1 MPKFLKKVHFLKKF
15 ALEILHGFTGRQI
28 FFAQKVAFNVCM
40 IRYKFKKNRSIRF
53 HFNFWLA
60 GGLKNVVPVMHRRAQ
75 RKPISWKILGSIPF
89 KWGVS
94 CYLTSI
100 KHVIFFSFEKRLIL
114 QYKSWDLAKFQP
126 WSRTTF
132 WDFSQTI
139 KYFQTWLKTSVRKH
153 SYEGFETEW

>member
-15 ALEILHGFTGRQI
+15 ALEILHGFTGHQI

-53 HFNFWLA
+53 QMNFWLA
-60 GGLKNVVPVMHRRAQ
+60 GGLKNLVPLMHRRAQ

-100 KHVIFFSFEKRLIL
+100 KHVTFFHLKKCWFYSVDFG
-114 QYKSWDLAKFQP
+114 DLAKFQP

-132 WDFSQTI
+132 WDFS
-139 KYFQTWLKTSVRKH
+139 
-153 SYEGFETEW
+153 